1 MELFMKKLTTILGA
15 SILLAA
21 GSVSAEG
28 LDKVTYDVGAGANYG
43 GIGAVVNYAA
53 TDDLE
58 VFAGGGLGYV
68 AGVKYYLSDNTRIS
82 VNYGTN
88 AILVNSSVTSIDKKF
103 QGVNIGVGYI
113 SDRNGGWSADLMY
126 IDTSSA
132 ESYMAANNGYTLNG
146 GKVKLSFGYRW

>member
-1 MELFMKKLTTILGA
+1 MELFMKKLTAILGA

-28 LDKVTYDVGAGANYG
+28 LDKVTYDIGAGANYG
-43 GIGAVVNYAA
+43 GVGAVVSYAA

-68 AGVKYYLSDNTRIS
+68 AGVKYYLSDTTRIS

-88 AILVNSSVTSIDKKF
+88 AILVNPSATAVDKKF

-132 ESYMAANNGYTLNG
+132 ESYMAANNGYALNG

>member
-1 MELFMKKLTTILGA
+1 MKKLSATLGV
-15 SILLAA
+15 SMILAA

-43 GIGAVVNYAA
+43 GVGVVVNYAA

-68 AGVKYYLSDNTRIS
+68 AGVKYYLSENTRVS

-132 ESYMAANNGYTLNG
+132 KSYAAANNAYAINA
-146 GKVKLSFGYRW
+146 GKVKLSLGYRW

>member
-28 LDKVTYDVGAGANYG
+28 LDKVTYGV
-43 GIGAVVNYAA
+43 GAVVSYAA

-132 ESYMAANNGYTLNG
+132 ESYMAANNGYALNG